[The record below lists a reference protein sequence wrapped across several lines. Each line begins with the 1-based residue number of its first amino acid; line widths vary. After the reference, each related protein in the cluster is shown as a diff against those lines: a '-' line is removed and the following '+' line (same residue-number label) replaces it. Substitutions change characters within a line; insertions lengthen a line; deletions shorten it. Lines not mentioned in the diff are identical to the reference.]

1 MPRIPTYTAERDL
14 PAGPVAVEASVAAF
28 TAPARALGAVASG
41 IESAGNNV
49 ERAIYQVAS
58 AKKETKDR
66 DDAFWAADQAEA
78 LTREFMD
85 FQNKNAESET
95 AAEDFMRFSKER
107 IDAVSSGAPS
117 AAASQRLRR
126 MIGDNVTSNYGRAL
140 TVSTAVKESNR
151 LVSLKT
157 SAQNIAGMIN
167 ESGGGGYNLAVTQ
180 PLIDSRIEAINK
192 LPLSDDSKRRL
203 RAAFHEEL
211 ALATGPNEPEF
222 ALGLIDSSDFDESKK
237 RILRNQIESYS
248 KANNA
253 AAIASFQI
261 ATEQEI
267 NAALKDGVPVKPPTD
282 ETLKA
287 IYGDNWEAR
296 KVVIGEQYR
305 VANTAINEWNKVREW
320 SYPNQVA
327 ELSKSIQSG
336 DLEVQRLLAQ
346 KLKQSKDEQ
355 EGPAVAGWVQRNVKP
370 VSDAYAVAYAAPD
383 GPTRTAKLTAAHALS
398 LQYQGD
404 PPLVVT
410 GDERKKYLGLPPA
423 MQHLLSEDRA
433 KEWAAEVN
441 AMKPPQLL
449 DFLSTMAASYPDDN
463 QRAIAWNDLVTIP
476 KDGIKPEIQ
485 FAMAMPD
492 RQVRERYL
500 GAIQNKAATEKLN
513 PETRKQF
520 INAIEGNSS
529 WKHFREAIDPT
540 GDAQRSP
547 MISQFRDAIVSYAET
562 IGMSGSVQAPTAA
575 SKAVK
580 DLIEGSF
587 GFVKVNGQIVGIMR
601 MRDDFGRKP
610 ARTDG
615 DIAVIGRFLER
626 AMKSVRMDDI
636 ATKNPDGTSVF
647 PLSNLIGEKAA
658 KEKQIA
664 NIIRSQGF
672 FVMDP
677 NGQGAQLFLRD
688 EKTGT
693 RFPLRDSKGQ
703 IYGVNFDGMVYDVS
717 NWENMFRTTAGGGLV
732 QQFPWRN
739 MQR

>member
-14 PAGPVAVEASVAAF
+14 PAGPVAVEASTAAF

-41 IESAGNNV
+41 VESTGNNV

-58 AKKETKDR
+58 AKKEVKER
-66 DDAFWAADQAEA
+66 DDAFWAAEQAEA

-95 AAEDFMRFSKER
+95 AADDFMRFSKER
-107 IDAVSSGAPS
+107 IDAVASGAPS
-117 AAASQRLRR
+117 SNASQRLRR
-126 MIGDNVTSNYGRAL
+126 MIGDNVSSNYGRAL

-151 LVSLKT
+151 LVSLKE

-180 PLIDSRIEAINK
+180 PLIDARIEAINK
-192 LPLSDDSKRRL
+192 LPLSNDSKRRL

-211 ALATGPNEPEF
+211 ALAVGPNEPEF
-222 ALGLIDSSDFDESKK
+222 ALGLIDSTDFDESKK

-261 ATEQEI
+261 ATDQEI
-267 NAALKDGVPVKPPTD
+267 NAALKAGVPVKPPTD
-282 ETLKA
+282 QTLMA
-287 IYGDNWEAR
+287 IYGDNWEVK

-327 ELSKSIQSG
+327 ELSKSIQPG

-355 EGPAVAGWVQRNVKP
+355 EGPAVAGWVQRNVKA

-383 GPTRTAKLTAAHALS
+383 GPMRTAKLTAAHALS

-404 PPLVVT
+404 PPMVVT

-423 MQHLLSEDRA
+423 MQHLLSEERA

-441 AMKPPQLL
+441 AMKPAQLL
-449 DFLSTMAASYPDDN
+449 DFLNVMAASYPDDN

-513 PETRKQF
+513 PETKKQF
-520 INAIEGNSS
+520 IDAVERDTS
-529 WKHFREAIDPT
+529 WRHFKEAIDPT

-547 MISQFRDAIVSYAET
+547 VLAQFRDAIVSYAET
-562 IGMSGSVQAPTAA
+562 IGMSGAMQAQA
-575 SKAVK
+575 AVK
-580 DLIEGSF
+580 RAVDDLIEGSF
-587 GFVKVNGQIVGIMR
+587 GFVKVNGQVVGIQK

-615 DIAVIGRFLER
+615 DIAVIGRILER
-626 AMKSVRMDDI
+626 APVSVRVGEI
-636 ATKNPDGTSVF
+636 STSNPDGSSIF
-647 PLSNLIGEKAA
+647 PLSNLIGDKAA
-658 KEKQIA
+658 KERQIA
-664 NIIRSQGF
+664 NVIRSQGF

-688 EKTGT
+688 DKTGA
-693 RFPLRDSKGQ
+693 RFPLRDHKGQ
-703 IYGVNFDGMVYDVS
+703 VYGVDFDDLNFQTMMG
-717 NWENMFRTTAGGGLV
+717 TG
-732 QQFPWRN
+732 QIPQFPWRN
-739 MQR
+739 LKR